1 MSEAAKAVSES
12 ANGGAAAKSN
22 PLDPKLFRPEAISAE
37 QLAANEAF
45 GKAVSGGPDW
55 WDMGAAAYREMVAS
69 GRGPIPPAP
78 KSERAR
84 TIQIEGKGGH
94 KIGLR
99 VIEPERGAATGV
111 YLHIHGGGFV
121 FGSSQGADPM
131 LERVVRST
139 GMVATSVEYRLAP
152 EHPYPAGWDDCE
164 SVAAWLAKNAE
175 SEFGSGAL
183 TIGGESAGATLAVT
197 TLLRMRD
204 RHGYTGFR
212 AANLSYGN
220 YDTSM
225 TPSQALSPERGLL
238 VGRLNIRKFTEAY
251 LPKSV
256 DARDPDVSPLY
267 ARLNNMPPAIFSVG
281 TLDPLLDDSLFMY
294 SRWIAAGNEA
304 ELALYPG
311 APHVF
316 NMMPMPKAAEA
327 NARIDAFLKSAVA

>member
-1 MSEAAKAVSES
+1 MSEAAKAVSGQAE
-12 ANGGAAAKSN
+12 N
-22 PLDPKLFRPEAISAE
+22 PFDPALFRPEAISPE

-45 GKAVSGGPDW
+45 RKAVSGGPDW
-55 WDMGAAAYREMVAS
+55 WDIGAAAYREMVAS

-78 KSERAR
+78 KSARAR
-84 TIQIEGKGGH
+84 TIQIDGKGGH

-99 VIEPERGAATGV
+99 VIPPAKTATGI

-121 FGSSQGADPM
+121 FGTAEGADPM
-131 LERVVRST
+131 LERIVANT

-164 SVAAWLAKNAE
+164 SVALWLAKNGKA
-175 SEFGSGAL
+175 EFGTDAL
-183 TIGGESAGATLAVT
+183 TIGGESAGATLSAA

-220 YDTSM
+220 YDTTM
-225 TPSQALSPERGLL
+225 TPSQALAPERGLL

-251 LPKSV
+251 LPKGV
-256 DARDPDVSPLY
+256 DPRDPDVSPLF
-267 ARLNNMPPAIFSVG
+267 ARLEKMPPAIFTVG

-294 SRWIAAGNEA
+294 ARWISAGNEA
-304 ELALYPG
+304 ELAVYPG
-311 APHVF
+311 GPHVF
-316 NMMPMPKAAEA
+316 NMAPMPLAPKA
-327 NARIDAFLKSAVA
+327 NARIDAFLKSALA